1 VTSNSRL
8 SALKHSLAFLLSR
21 KIDLKPQLPVGP
33 VAIRD
38 SRDCVALDVAGLRRG
53 LHFIC
58 IKYSAQPL
66 LMGPRVVWQDEDGA
80 RGEDE
85 VFIFE
90 GRDRNE
96 IFGTVMIGPNVRQ
109 LYFYPSRLESS
120 LQISAAFVRPITEFS
135 RQWLYGVS
143 FVRYRMFGFNW
154 WLKSLL
160 EQAKKAVQGL
170 YQAGELAGYP
180 AWWQKYGRCSDTE
193 LERQRRDHSVIE
205 HGPLI
210 SIILPTYESDLELLQ
225 AAVDSVFA
233 QTYSRWQLCICDD
246 GSTLP
251 ELRQYL
257 EHLAASDARVDV
269 RFREQNG
276 HISQASNDA
285 LALAR
290 GDYVGFLD
298 HDDSLTPDAL
308 FSVGAELVLNR
319 EIAVVYSDED
329 LISAEGEP
337 INGHFKPD
345 WNEDLAHA
353 INYICHFLVIDRA
366 LVERVGGFRSGF
378 EGAQDFDLLLR
389 VTENLDRQLI
399 FHIPRVLYHWR
410 AAEGSTASTLANKP
424 YAAKA
429 GLKAL
434 ADFVARQ
441 GISAVAEASEVE
453 TAYRVNF
460 QCPEPAP
467 AVSIIVP
474 TRDQLRVLRNCVRS
488 VIETTD
494 YANYELVIVDNGSER
509 DDTQTF
515 LRDVCSDSRVRVLDY
530 NQPFNFSAINN
541 FAVANTTSDI
551 IVLLNNDTEPLNK
564 EWLTELVCQASRED
578 IGAVGAKLLYA
589 NDRIQHAGVILG
601 LGGDQIAGHAFKG
614 KHRNEVGSLARTRLV
629 QEYCAVTG
637 ACLAV
642 NRDKYI
648 EVGGLDE
655 KNLAVA
661 YNDVDFC
668 LRLREL
674 GYRNLWTPYAQL
686 YHYESYSRGPDSSS
700 ESIDRYTTEAE
711 YMRSR
716 WSDLLKRDPFYNPNL
731 SRGLYSYELAW
742 PPHPPH

>member
-1 VTSNSRL
+1 MSNSRL
-8 SALKHSLAFLLSR
+8 SALKHSLAFLLSQ
-21 KIDLKPQLPVGP
+21 KIDLRPQIPDGP

-38 SRDCVALDVAGLRRG
+38 SRDFVALDVGGLRRG

-58 IKYSAQPL
+58 IKYSAQPS
-66 LMGPRVVWQDEDGA
+66 LMGPRVVWQDEDGT
-80 RGEDE
+80 RGEDQ

-96 IFGTVMIGPNVRQ
+96 IFGTVMIGPNVSQ
-109 LYFYPSRLESS
+109 LNFYPSRLESS
-120 LQISAAFVRPITEFS
+120 IQISAAFVRPITEFA
-135 RQWLYGVS
+135 REWVYGVS
-143 FVRYRMFGFNW
+143 FVRYRMFGFSW
-154 WLKSLL
+154 WLKRSV
-160 EQAKKAVQGL
+160 EDAKKAVQGL
-170 YQAGELAGYP
+170 YKAVDLAGYP
-180 AWWQKYGRCSDTE
+180 AWWQKYGRCCDAE
-193 LERQRRDHSVIE
+193 LERQRRDQSVVAQ
-205 HGPLI
+205 GPLI
-210 SIILPTYESDLELLQ
+210 SIILPTYESDLELLG

-246 GSTLP
+246 GSTCS

-257 EHLAASDARVDV
+257 EQLAASDARVDV
-269 RFREQNG
+269 SYRVQNG
-276 HISQASNDA
+276 HISKASNDA

-290 GDYVGFLD
+290 GDYVGFID

-308 FSVGAELVLNR
+308 FSVAAELVLNN
-319 EIAVVYSDED
+319 EILVVYSDED

-353 INYICHFLVIDRA
+353 INYICHFLVIDRT
-366 LVERVGGFRSGF
+366 LVERVGGFRPGF

-389 VTENLDRQLI
+389 VTENLDGTFI
-399 FHIPRVLYHWR
+399 CHIPRVLYHWR

-424 YAAKA
+424 YAARA
-429 GLKAL
+429 GLNAL
-434 ADFVARQ
+434 ADFVNRQ
-441 GISAVAEASEVE
+441 GLAAVAEASEIE
-453 TAYRVNF
+453 TAYRVKF
-460 QCPEPAP
+460 QLPEPAP
-467 AVSIIVP
+467 TVSIIVP
-474 TRDQLRVLRNCVRS
+474 TRDQLRVLKNCVLS
-488 VIETTD
+488 VLEKTD
-494 YANYELVIVDNGSER
+494 YNNYELMIVDNGSEQ
-509 DDTQTF
+509 DDTLAY
-515 LRDVCSDSRVRVLDY
+515 LRDVCADPRVRVLEY
-530 NQPFNFSAINN
+530 SQPFNFSAINN

-551 IVLLNNDTEPLNK
+551 VVLLNNDTEPLNG
-564 EWLTELVCQASRED
+564 EWLTELVCQVSRED

-642 NRDKYI
+642 MRDKYI
-648 EVGGLDE
+648 EVGGLNE
-655 KNLAVA
+655 ENLAVA

-668 LRLREL
+668 LRLRER

-686 YHYESYSRGPDSSS
+686 YHYESYSRGPDSTATT
-700 ESIDRYTTEAE
+700 IDRYTAEAA

-716 WSDLLKRDPFYNPNL
+716 WSDLLNSDPFYNPNL

-742 PPHPPH
+742 PPHKPG